1 MKEIENYFEE
11 KENDWININEVP
23 NYLNE
28 LKNIWVEH
36 FKEEL
41 NELKN
46 DWNFYYGFD
55 KEQYFTTLKYNDF
68 RWYLEDKDNLCF
80 VYEYNKGLTIWKGDF
95 FEEKSKFKSDLENAL
110 GEDFV
115 FLSDDSNYVMILKD
129 EKGNDKIKFD
139 ENDADS
145 KIAWNLKFNENE
157 MITVI
162 KNVLSKYLNDDI
174 AEIFKINNL

>member
-1 MKEIENYFEE
+1 M
-11 KENDWININEVP
+11 
-23 NYLNE
+23 
-28 LKNIWVEH
+28 
-36 FKEEL
+36 
-41 NELKN
+41 
-46 DWNFYYGFD
+46 
-55 KEQYFTTLKYNDF
+55 
-68 RWYLEDKDNLCF
+68 
-80 VYEYNKGLTIWKGDF
+80 
-95 FEEKSKFKSDLENAL
+95 ENAL